1 MAAVAV
7 TLALWATGDG
17 TVSLEI
23 KQREREG
30 ITILDCKG
38 RIVLGPET
46 EQFRT
51 HIRGLIES
59 GKVNIILNL
68 LQVDYIDSSGLGE
81 LVSLSKSLTRDG
93 GKVRLLNLNKKQVE
107 LLVTTKLATI
117 FELYDDEQ
125 HAINSFFPDRN
136 VRTFDLLSFVR
147 EIDKEKK

>member
-1 MAAVAV
+1 M
-7 TLALWATGDG
+7 
-17 TVSLEI
+17 
-23 KQREREG
+23 
-30 ITILDCKG
+30 
-38 RIVLGPET
+38 LGAET

-51 HIRGLIES
+51 HTRGLIES
-59 GKVNIILNL
+59 GKLNIILNL

-93 GKVRLLNLNKKQVE
+93 GNVRLLNLNKKQVE
-107 LLVTTKLATI
+107 LMVITKLTTV

-147 EIDKEKK
+147 EIDQEKK